1 MTSAKDPGAFKTI
14 GELSEELGVAQHIL
28 RYWETKFPQL
38 RPLQR
43 AGNRR
48 YYRPADSDLARRIHD
63 LLSNQ
68 GYTIRGVQKLLAA
81 KGEPAAPATD
91 SPAIPLAPAIDPQ
104 AQSQALGETPAV
116 PASAVD
122 YERLIGLRDKLV
134 AALGE

>member
-1 MTSAKDPGAFKTI
+1 VSAGKDPGAFKTI

-48 YYRPADSDLARRIHD
+48 YYRPADAALARRIHH
-63 LLSNQ
+63 LLSSE
-68 GYTIRGVQKLLAA
+68 GYTIRGVQKLLAGRGA
-81 KGEPAAPATD
+81 APVEPTPAPTAPAAPPAAT
-91 SPAIPLAPAIDPQ
+91 PAI
-104 AQSQALGETPAV
+104 

-122 YERLIGLRDKLV
+122 FERLVTLRDRLV
-134 AALGE
+134 AALAE

>member
-1 MTSAKDPGAFKTI
+1 MAGKDPGAFKTI

-48 YYRPADSDLARRIHD
+48 YYRPADAALARRIHH
-63 LLSNQ
+63 LLSSD
-68 GYTIRGVQKLLAA
+68 GYTIRGVQKLLSARSEA
-81 KGEPAAPATD
+81 LVEPVPAAI
-91 SPAIPLAPAIDPQ
+91 IPPPPAPA
-104 AQSQALGETPAV
+104 ETPAV

-122 YERLIGLRDKLV
+122 FERLVTLRDRLV
-134 AALGE
+134 AALAE